1 MNLCDT
7 PSAPRGALHVQ
18 VFRRGVLIDEWE
30 DANLIVNVAKT
41 TLAQL
46 IGGAGAGK
54 TVTKIGFG
62 TAGGGP
68 SPDDTALSSAYQK
81 NLGAVSYPAAG
92 QVRFSWT
99 LATSE
104 ANGKAIREF
113 GLICSDGSL
122 FSRKVRGVIEKE
134 NDISLSG
141 TWTIT
146 F

>member
-1 MNLCDT
+1 MNLSDT
-7 PSAPRGALHVQ
+7 PAPPRGVLHVQ
-18 VFRRGVLIDEWE
+18 VYRHGALIDEFE
-30 DANLIVNVAKT
+30 DDNLIVNGARDA
-41 TLAQL
+41 LARL
-46 IGGAGAGK
+46 IGGDVGGK
-54 TVTKIGFG
+54 TISKIGFG
-62 TAGGGP
+62 TASGGP
-68 SPDDTALSSAYQK
+68 SPNDTTLSSAYVK
-81 NLGAVSYPAAG
+81 PLAGKTYPAAG

-113 GLICSDGSL
+113 GLICTDGSL